1 MAIQEAANSGSVT
14 IRRNQIPLQSSFQ
27 QNWSLRPIN
36 RIGLAELTESKN
48 AAQWLNG
55 RSNFPTGWQLYGGD
69 DPVDNISRT
78 LKGGE
83 VMGFVHER
91 DIIFTQYF
99 LKLSYWLFIAG
110 CTGSYL
116 HLHNLNCAHLAF
128 LLHRIY
134 LRVETWLHILP
145 IWDIHS
151 GSDFVAGFLCLPR
164 LVQHQN

>member
-48 AAQWLNG
+48 AVQWLNG

-83 VMGFVHER
+83 VMASVHER

-99 LKLSYWLFIAG
+99 LKLSYWLFIAQ

-116 HLHNLNCAHLAF
+116 HLHNLNCANIAF
-128 LLHRIY
+128 LLYRTY
-134 LRVETWLHILP
+134 LRVGTY
-145 IWDIHS
+145 DCT
-151 GSDFVAGFLCLPR
+151 FCLSEIFTQA
-164 LVQHQN
+164 LTL